1 MIVPWKFTFVSMRY
15 LKTYFVF
22 ISVVALM
29 STLSVPAI
37 SADIEDLPQSLIVM
51 FGDSIAAGE
60 QFPIGGPIFDEV
72 GDGREGVGCPTIYL
86 TNLLRNEGERS
97 SVDCATDT
105 TLNPVRDRVAE
116 AGEIRNSRVVNWGI
130 GGSSSSIGLARIEQ
144 DLTESRDQPE
154 FQNATQRFV
163 LIHYGTN
170 DFDFGISPQ
179 ATGFNTQQMIIRAR
193 ALGYTPAVSTLLPRT
208 FRSIASESAAIVQ
221 AAQQLGA
228 PIVDM
233 FSLFQNFPG
242 LPDPNPSAPLIGVS
256 AQSGA
261 SGLLPLEQNGPF
273 IFRIHPNEQGYV
285 VMIEAWFEQ
294 VLEPEI
300 EPFIDNIVITPILDL
315 LLNQDS

>member
-1 MIVPWKFTFVSMRY
+1 MILLWKSTLVRMRY
-15 LKTYFVF
+15 LKTYILF
-22 ISVVALM
+22 ICAAAFMSAL
-29 STLSVPAI
+29 SAPAI
-37 SADIEDLPQSLIVM
+37 SADIDDLPQSLIVM

-60 QFPIGGPIFDEV
+60 QFPIGGPIFDEI

-86 TNLLRNEGERS
+86 TNLLRNEGERT
-97 SVDCATDT
+97 SVDCATDN
-105 TLNPVRDRVAE
+105 TLNPARDRVAE
-116 AGEIRNSRVVNWGI
+116 AGEIRNSRVVNWGF
-130 GGSSSSIGLARIEQ
+130 GGSSSSFGLARIDQ
-144 DLTESRDQPE
+144 DLAESRDQAE

-179 ATGFNTQQMIIRAR
+179 TTGFNTQQMIIRAR
-193 ALGYTPAVSTLLPRT
+193 ALGYTPAVSTLLPRN
-208 FRSIASESAAIVQ
+208 FRSTANETAAIIQ
-221 AAQQLGA
+221 AAQQLSA

-242 LPDPNPSAPLIGVS
+242 PPDPNPSVPLIGVS

-285 VMIEAWFEQ
+285 
-294 VLEPEI
+294 
-300 EPFIDNIVITPILDL
+300 
-315 LLNQDS
+315 